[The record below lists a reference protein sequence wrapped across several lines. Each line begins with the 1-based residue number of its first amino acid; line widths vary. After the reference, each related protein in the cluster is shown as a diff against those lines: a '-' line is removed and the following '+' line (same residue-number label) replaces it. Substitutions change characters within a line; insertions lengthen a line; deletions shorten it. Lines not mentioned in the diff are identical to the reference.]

1 MGHQKLRGIQFFL
14 MNYIRFKAIHIK
26 FTKNKIKQTI
36 FGNVY

>member
-1 MGHQKLRGIQFFL
+1 